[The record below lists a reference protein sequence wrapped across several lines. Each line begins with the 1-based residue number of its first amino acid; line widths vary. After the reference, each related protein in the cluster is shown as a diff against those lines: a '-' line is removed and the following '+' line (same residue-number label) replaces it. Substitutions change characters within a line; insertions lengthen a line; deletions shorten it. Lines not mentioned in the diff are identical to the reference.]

1 METKLMFSFRL
12 YIFAYRLAAGD
23 TRLQQYN
30 ILVRRFSFVCGC
42 SEGSVGIDVTQG
54 YSGEKKYISLGGI
67 PSICLIYNCFPLTI
81 DYSKRNATALKS
93 FYCFFILDA
102 LVVCVSV

>member
-1 METKLMFSFRL
+1 MYFRNAYKEAKTVETKLMFSFGL

-42 SEGSVGIDVTQG
+42 SEGSVGIDVTEG
-54 YSGEKKYISLGGI
+54 YSGEKNIY
-67 PSICLIYNCFPLTI
+67 PSEVFQV
-81 DYSKRNATALKS
+81 
-93 FYCFFILDA
+93 F
-102 LVVCVSV
+102 V